1 MRFYTGQ
8 HRYYCGI
15 DLHAR
20 QMYVCI
26 VNQEGA
32 ILVHRNIE
40 TDPTGFRE
48 WIAPYQDDL
57 AVAVSS
63 FTADRGFA
71 WHVWPHQS
79 AVELRVDAADAL
91 AQHGADRVFLGRQRA
106 HRYQIHH
113 SLWRQL
119 AGE

>member
-1 MRFYTGQ
+1 MVCRLFLSISLFLYDPERISFLERYMGQPKRAVEQGVNLKAFVTFIPVDIGQDTLSPSRFAAG
-8 HRYYCGI
+8 
-15 DLHAR
+15 
-20 QMYVCI
+20 
-26 VNQEGA
+26 
-32 ILVHRNIE
+32 
-40 TDPTGFRE
+40 
-48 WIAPYQDDL
+48 
-57 AVAVSS
+57 
-63 FTADRGFA
+63 RGFA
-71 WHVWPHQS
+71 WHGWPHQS